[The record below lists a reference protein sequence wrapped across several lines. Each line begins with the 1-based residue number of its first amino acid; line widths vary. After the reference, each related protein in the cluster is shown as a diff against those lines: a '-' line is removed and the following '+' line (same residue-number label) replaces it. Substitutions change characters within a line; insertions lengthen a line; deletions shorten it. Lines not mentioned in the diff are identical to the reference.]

1 MSLLVY
7 TARYSWR
14 DPDRL
19 DITRGGNDRER
30 RRRVHERKADP
41 SKVGLFLAPSEAL
54 LWPFKR
60 ELTGIEEERVRGK
73 LTDGDAENE
82 RTLLFDTYAAAYR
95 LEMRESYTARRP
107 EWDALLARRRV
118 VLVCFC
124 TSWKRCHRALA
135 ARFLRACGALNCGE
149 LS

>member
-7 TARYSWR
+7 TARYSFR

-19 DITRGGNDRER
+19 DITRGGNDRQRRER
-30 RRRVHERKADP
+30 KLERKADP
-41 SKVGLFLAPSEAL
+41 SKMGLLLAPSEAL

-60 ELTGIEEERVRGK
+60 RRDELEKAHERGA
-73 LTDGDAENE
+73 LDADEFARE
-82 RTLLFDTYAAAYR
+82 GAELFFEYTTAYR
-95 LEMRESYTARRP
+95 LEMRASYRERRP
-107 EWDALLARRRV
+107 EWDALLRRRRV

-124 TSWKRCHRALA
+124 SNWKQCHRSLA